1 MTARYSHSL
10 PYSHPPKPLITSQ
23 DFVKAL
29 FADPEINKTH
39 RLAAIN
45 SINFARILAQ
55 ITYYF
60 SSYLALIRSPSFV
73 SGATIRYAVPTGNF
87 GNILAGYFAKRMPP
101 LRQTRHCHKRERHP
115 ASLLA
120 EREVREEPRP
130 RRGCRRQAAGRRCPG
145 SRRRRERDTQPRHGH
160 SRILQFRAP
169 SLIPRLQ
176 CL

>member
-45 SINFARILAQ
+45 SIIFARILAQ

-87 GNILAGYFAKRMPP
+87 GDILAGYFAKRMPP
-101 LRQTRHCHKRERHP
+101 LRQTRHCHKHERHP
-115 ASLLA
+115 HGFSFDTVLPEEFRGLEDKPRRVTVAKKGEGWEGVRRIVVAEVEA
-120 EREVREEPRP
+120 ER
-130 RRGCRRQAAGRRCPG
+130 AATEKKGM
-145 SRRRRERDTQPRHGH
+145 
-160 SRILQFRAP
+160 A
-169 SLIPRLQ
+169 
-176 CL
+176 